1 MDRINKDMMTE
12 AVKKTIPVSV
22 QIELLNQCNLRCV
35 HCYLTDYQNKG
46 LAFDVVINLLE
57 NLRKLGTLTVVF
69 TGGEI
74 FLRSDIFEIIQEARK
89 RFFSVVLLSN
99 ISLLDEDDIQR
110 LSELDIHYIA
120 VSLYSLRHEIY
131 KYITGEDILD
141 RILWNLELLNKYK
154 IRVRINMPIMRMN
167 YTEIDE
173 IRSYCK
179 QHDFI
184 FRSSPIIM
192 PKVDGDQT
200 NYKLRLGKS
209 DFLDCIKK
217 SSTYTI
223 EEQDAE
229 DLLEIFPEEIC
240 PMLKTGLSIDC
251 LGNVYPCNSMYYKVG
266 NIYESN
272 IADILHFSA
281 ELHFLYLLK
290 KNDLGLCNACEMV
303 KTCKRCPAIVYSE
316 TGLLYGCSPTMKLI
330 NNL

>member
-1 MDRINKDMMTE
+1 MTE

-131 KYITGEDILD
+131 K
-141 RILWNLELLNKYK
+141 
-154 IRVRINMPIMRMN
+154 
-167 YTEIDE
+167 
-173 IRSYCK
+173 
-179 QHDFI
+179 
-184 FRSSPIIM
+184 
-192 PKVDGDQT
+192 
-200 NYKLRLGKS
+200 
-209 DFLDCIKK
+209 
-217 SSTYTI
+217 
-223 EEQDAE
+223 
-229 DLLEIFPEEIC
+229 
-240 PMLKTGLSIDC
+240 
-251 LGNVYPCNSMYYKVG
+251 
-266 NIYESN
+266 
-272 IADILHFSA
+272 
-281 ELHFLYLLK
+281 
-290 KNDLGLCNACEMV
+290 
-303 KTCKRCPAIVYSE
+303 
-316 TGLLYGCSPTMKLI
+316 
-330 NNL
+330 